1 VVLLRYSPAALPPAP
16 GGRGHFDHPQQE
28 TCAMKRFL
36 LITIPGLL
44 PLWVA
49 IAYVLAKGMGPDV
62 APAYWDEAPD
72 LILYAMPASVVT
84 LLVVLALID
93 FVERRRAR

>member
-1 VVLLRYSPAALPPAP
+1 
-16 GGRGHFDHPQQE
+16 
-28 TCAMKRFL
+28 MKRFL
-36 LITIPGLL
+36 LIAVPGLL

-49 IAYVLAKGMGPDV
+49 VAYVLAKGM
-62 APAYWDEAPD
+62 APGVPANYWNEAPD

-84 LLVVLALID
+84 LLIVLALID